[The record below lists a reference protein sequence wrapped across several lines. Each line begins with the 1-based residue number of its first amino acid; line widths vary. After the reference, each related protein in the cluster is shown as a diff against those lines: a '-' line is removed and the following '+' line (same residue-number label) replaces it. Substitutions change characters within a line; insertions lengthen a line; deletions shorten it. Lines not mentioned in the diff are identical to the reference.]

1 MFSSAAR
8 VRAVTAVL
16 ALLVP
21 AFGLAAC
28 AQPVSGTGTPA
39 PTTQPSSSAPPTV
52 IVESTVVVAPPETV
66 TVQQAPKPL
75 TPCQQL
81 YADGYSYDA
90 AYVAWADA
98 GYPPNWDADWD
109 GFPCEQSY
117 GDQN

>member
-1 MFSSAAR
+1 MSSSAAR
-8 VRAVTAVL
+8 VRVVAAIFTGVA
-16 ALLVP
+16 

-28 AQPVSGTGTPA
+28 AQPVTGTSTPA
-39 PTTQPSSSAPPTV
+39 ATTKPVPTTV
-52 IVESTVVVAPPETV
+52 VESTIVVAPPETV
-66 TVQQAPKPL
+66 TVQQAPRPQPQPL

-98 GYPPNWDADWD
+98 GFPANWDADYD